1 MLLAFALWFGPGG
14 SRVRGPVGR
23 VVNPL
28 AARPVAWLV
37 AVLLVLATASGTA
50 ALAVERGPDWAPFR
64 APLSGR

>member
-1 MLLAFALWFGPGG
+1 M
-14 SRVRGPVGR
+14 RGPVGR

-37 AVLLVLATASGTA
+37 AVLIVLATASGTA
-50 ALAVERGPDWAPFR
+50 ALAVQRGPDWAPFR